1 MTPMSDVIIDSLK
14 MGQNPPSRAQVAAN
28 PAEANKK
35 GLPQSMTPMSDV
47 IIDSLKMGQ
56 NPPSRAQL
64 E

>member
-1 MTPMSDVIIDSLK
+1 MSDVIIDSLK
-14 MGQNPPSRAQVAAN
+14 MGQNPPSRAQTSSDAALT
-28 PAEANKK
+28 EANKK

-47 IIDSLKMGQ
+47 IIDSLKISQ